1 MEESK
6 ESKPIEQKQ
15 EVKAEKPKGPGFFSR
30 IKNKLLQY
38 KRTIDVARKPDKSEF
53 VSSLKITVGG
63 IALIGL
69 IGFAI
74 FLLYFLVVR

>member
-15 EVKAEKPKGPGFFSR
+15 EIKVEKPKGPGLFSR
-30 IKNKLLQY
+30 IKNKLVQY
-38 KRTIDVARKPDKSEF
+38 KRTLDVARKPDKSELI
-53 VSSLKITVGG
+53 SSLKITVGG
-63 IALIGL
+63 IVLIGL

-74 FLLYFLVVR
+74 FLIYFLVVR